1 MNVFAKYDF
10 KVGDSEMR
18 LNVKVN
24 CNSDKYLTNFMR
36 MKIVDKNSSA
46 NQATEH
52 LVFNNMNVQN
62 LSLPKNDLGYIL
74 IVEGNMPYNTTEGQI
89 QIDV

>member
-46 NQATEH
+46 NQAT
-52 LVFNNMNVQN
+52 
-62 LSLPKNDLGYIL
+62 
-74 IVEGNMPYNTTEGQI
+74 
-89 QIDV
+89 